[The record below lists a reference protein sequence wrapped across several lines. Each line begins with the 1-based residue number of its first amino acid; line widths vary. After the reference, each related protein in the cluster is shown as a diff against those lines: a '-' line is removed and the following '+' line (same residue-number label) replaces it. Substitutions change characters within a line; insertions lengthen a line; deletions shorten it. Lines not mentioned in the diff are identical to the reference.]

1 MHRNQG
7 KKVVWMP
14 VNITVEFVQK
24 LLEQNAALTKQVDE
38 LNATVRELTQ
48 TIRELKEQLNKNSKN
63 SSKPPS
69 SDGLKKPPVNKDRSL
84 RQKSG
89 KKQGAQ
95 AGHDGVNLSVIADP
109 DYVEYHMHSDC
120 SSCPYHDS
128 CLEKACIRET
138 RHEIDAE
145 VVVNVT
151 AHELAVVSGCP
162 LHGGMKEG
170 TFPANIKAAVQYG
183 KNLQAMVVAFN
194 TVGAVSINRTH
205 EILGSV
211 FNIPLSTGTIKNM
224 VTRCADSLKPAYE
237 KIHHTMVNL
246 GLIHCDETGT
256 RIDGK
261 TWWVH
266 NASDMDFTY
275 LSINRKRGQ
284 AGMDAA
290 GILPKYRGI
299 MVHDCWGSYWKY
311 QDALHA
317 VCCAHLLRE
326 LNGVEENHPEQTW
339 AARFKE
345 LLLAMKKVKDKAL
358 ADGKEEV
365 SYYHLHKFDKQYDE
379 ILKTA
384 YEENPLPE
392 STAKKRGRRKKSK
405 VLNLICRLENYKAS
419 VCLFIK
425 NLCVPF
431 DNNQA
436 ERDLRMIKVKTKVSG
451 CFRSEDGAQEYLTI
465 MSYIGTAHKHGIN
478 AFTAIREALDGN
490 SDIIFA

>member
-1 MHRNQG
+1 
-7 KKVVWMP
+7 MP

-38 LNATVRELTQ
+38 LNATVKELTQ
-48 TIRELKEQLNKNSKN
+48 TIRELKEQINKNSKN

-95 AGHDGVNLSVIADP
+95 TGHDGANLSVTADP
-109 DYVEYHMHSDC
+109 DYVEHHMHPDC
-120 SSCPYHDS
+120 DSCPYHDS

-151 AHELAVVSGCP
+151 AHELVVVSDCP
-162 LHGGMKEG
+162 LHGGEKAG
-170 TFPANIKAAVQYG
+170 AFPASIKAAVQYG

-194 TVGAVSINRTH
+194 TVGAVSISRTH

-224 VTRCADSLKPAYE
+224 VTRCAESLKPAYE
-237 KIHHTMVNL
+237 RIHQVMVNL

-275 LSINRKRGQ
+275 LTIDRKRGQ
-284 AGMDAA
+284 IGMDAA
-290 GILPKYRGI
+290 GILPEYHGI
-299 MVHDCWGSYWKY
+299 IVHDCWGSYWKY

-339 AARFKE
+339 AAKFKE
-345 LLLAMKKVKDKAL
+345 LLLSMKKVKDKAL

-392 STAKKRGRRKKSK
+392 TTAKKRGRRKKSK

-425 NLCVPF
+425 DLCVPF

-451 CFRSEDGAQEYLTI
+451 CFRSEEGAQEYLTI
-465 MSYIGTAHKHGIN
+465 MSYIGTAHKHGVN

>member
-1 MHRNQG
+1 
-7 KKVVWMP
+7 MP
-14 VNITVEFVQK
+14 VNITEEFVRH
-24 LLEQNAALTKQVDE
+24 LMEQNAALTRQVDE

-48 TIRELKEQLNKNSKN
+48 TIRELKEQLNKNSQN

-69 SDGLKKPPVNKDRSL
+69 GDGLKKPPVNRDRSL
-84 RQKSG
+84 RRKSG
-89 KKQGAQ
+89 KKPGAQ
-95 AGHDGVNLSVIADP
+95 DEHDGVHLSVMADP
-109 DYVEYHMHSDC
+109 DYVEHHMHSDC
-120 SSCPYHDS
+120 NACPYHDS
-128 CLEKACIRET
+128 CLEKACVRET

-151 AHELAVVSGCP
+151 AHELVAVNDCP
-162 LHGGMKEG
+162 LHGGVKEG
-170 TFPANIKAAVQYG
+170 SFPANIKAAVQYG
-183 KNLQAMVVAFN
+183 KNLQAMAAAFN

-205 EILGSV
+205 EISGSV
-211 FNIPLSTGTIKNM
+211 FNIPLSAGTIKNM

-237 KIHHTMVNL
+237 RIHQVMVNP
-246 GLIHCDETGT
+246 GLIHCGETGT
-256 RIDGK
+256 RVDGK

-275 LSINRKRGQ
+275 LGISRKRGQ
-284 AGMDAA
+284 IGMDAA
-290 GILPKYRGI
+290 GILPEFHEI
-299 MVHDCWGSYWKY
+299 IVHDCRGSYWKY

-339 AARFKE
+339 AARFKK
-345 LLLAMKKVKDKAL
+345 LLLALKKVKDKAL
-358 ADGKEEV
+358 AAGKDEV

-392 STAKKRGRRKKSK
+392 TTAKKRGRRKKSK
-405 VLNLICRLENYKAS
+405 VLNLICRLENYRAS
-419 VCLFIK
+419 VCLFLK

-431 DNNQA
+431 DSNQA

-451 CFRSEDGAQEYLTI
+451 CFRSGEGAQEYLTI

-478 AFTAIREALDGN
+478 AFSAIREALNGN